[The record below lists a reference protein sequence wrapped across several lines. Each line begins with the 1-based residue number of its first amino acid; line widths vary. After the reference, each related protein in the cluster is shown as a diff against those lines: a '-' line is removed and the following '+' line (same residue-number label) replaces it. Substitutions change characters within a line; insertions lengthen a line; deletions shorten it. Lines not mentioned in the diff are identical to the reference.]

1 MLLHTTTKRH
11 TNEHTTEKK
20 NNNNNNK
27 KRSIDINH
35 HQNQMQGARQSD
47 VFFGERESG
56 QDVRQSNVTAVQAV
70 ANIVKSSLGPVGL
83 DKVSNVFEGKSQ
95 RVGIGIVFF
104 SLSAAESAS
113 SRARRLKEVLY
124 RCKTR
129 RNTDHRSSSLTSS
142 FLF

>member
-1 MLLHTTTKRH
+1 
-11 TNEHTTEKK
+11 
-20 NNNNNNK
+20 
-27 KRSIDINH
+27 
-35 HQNQMQGARQSD
+35 MQGARQSD

-104 SLSAAESAS
+104 SLSLSAAESAS

>member
-1 MLLHTTTKRH
+1 
-11 TNEHTTEKK
+11 
-20 NNNNNNK
+20 
-27 KRSIDINH
+27 
-35 HQNQMQGARQSD
+35 MQGARQSD

-104 SLSAAESAS
+104 SLSA
-113 SRARRLKEVLY
+113 LKALQVAL
-124 RCKTR
+124 
-129 RNTDHRSSSLTSS
+129 DV
-142 FLF
+142 